1 MRLFFLGTGSAEGFP
16 ALFSDTEI
24 NREALRRG
32 GRNLRSRSTI
42 VVDGLV
48 KVDLPPDSLAHVHRF
63 PEVSLAALQYLLF
76 THSHDDHFAIRE
88 LQYLSPNFA
97 PARRHPLNVYA
108 GNELIR
114 RMIPEMSSFFEAA
127 PVRFHS
133 IASFE
138 ELVIGHLTIVP
149 VPSRHKADETCF
161 NFVFRDGASSFL
173 YATDTGWYREA
184 TWRYLEGAGLDV
196 VVLECGK
203 GIGDSVYD
211 GHLSFEDCVKFRVE
225 MLRSGALREGGR
237 IYLTHICPSGM
248 LLHEELV
255 EMAGEHGM
263 DVAWDGL
270 ELVF

>member
-1 MRLFFLGTGSAEGFP
+1 MKVFFLGTGSAEGFP

-32 GRNLRSRSTI
+32 GPNLRSRSTI

-63 PEVSLAALQYLLF
+63 PEVSLASLQHLLF

-97 PARRHPLNVYA
+97 PDRRYPLNVYA

-133 IASFE
+133 IAPFE
-138 ELVIGHLTIVP
+138 ELTIGHLVIVP
-149 VPSRHKADETCF
+149 VLARHKPDETCL
-161 NFVFRDGASSFL
+161 NFVFRDGSSSCL
-173 YATDTGWYREA
+173 YATDTGWYHDA
-184 TWRYLEGAGLDV
+184 SWRYLEGAALDV

-203 GIGDSVYD
+203 GIGDSPYE
-211 GHLSFEDCVKFRVE
+211 GHLSFDDCVRFRAE
-225 MLRSGALREGGR
+225 LLRLGALSPTGR
-237 IYLTHICPSGM
+237 VLLTHICPSGL
-248 LLHEELV
+248 LLHEELS
-255 EMAGEHGM
+255 ERAAEHGM
-263 DVAWDGL
+263 EVAWDGL
-270 ELVF
+270 EIAF